1 MEFKITCKQ
10 LGSFGSLGF
19 SIFWGLH
26 VYLNWSGDMRGKFF
40 FLYAYEICERNSV
53 GKVLLFGHKPFLQV
67 IDS

>member
-1 MEFKITCKQ
+1 
-10 LGSFGSLGF
+10 
-19 SIFWGLH
+19 
-26 VYLNWSGDMRGKFF
+26 MRGKFF